1 MTTDISVGVRWDPL
15 NGQQDGNGVPD
26 EFDFEYDGGN
36 SSSRLFERS
45 RIRALA
51 DEREHVQKKTFTK
64 WVNSHLVRI
73 NCKITDLY
81 TDLRD
86 GKMLIKLLEILS
98 GERLPRPTKGK
109 MRIHCLENVDKALSF
124 LYEQRVHL
132 ENMGAHDIVDGSPR
146 LTLGLIWTIILRF
159 QIQEITIVPDEEGQA
174 TRSAKD
180 ALLLWCQMKTAGY
193 HNVNVR
199 NFTTSW
205 RDGLAFNAIIHKH
218 RADLIQYDKLSK
230 SNAMYNLNNS
240 FEVAHREFGLV
251 PLLDAEDVFVDQPD
265 EKSIITYV
273 VTYYHYFSK
282 LKQETTQGKR
292 IAKVIQ
298 TEMDIDKMINDYE
311 SFTSDLLAWIE
322 SVIAVLADRQFAN
335 SLRGVQEQ
343 LGHFNAYRNA
353 EKPPKFMEKGNL
365 EVLLF
370 TLQSKMRAHDKV
382 PYTPKE
388 GKMVRDINLAW
399 ERLEKAEHER
409 ELALREELI
418 RQEKLEQ
425 LAARFNRKA
434 GMRETWLSENQR
446 LVSQDNFGFDLA
458 AVEAAAKKHE
468 AIETDIFA
476 YEERVQAVVA
486 VAMELEAENYHDIER
501 INARKDNVLR
511 LWNYLL
517 ELLKARRTR
526 LEMSLQ
532 LQHNFQEMLYILDSM
547 EELKMRLLS
556 DDFGKHLMGVEDLLQ
571 KHSLVEADI
580 NVLGERVKQVVQH
593 SQRFLDEDVADGY
606 RPCDPSIIVERVQA
620 LEDAYAELVK
630 LAVERRSRLEESR
643 LLWQFYWDMAEEEN
657 WIKEMQQILLQA
669 DIGHDL
675 TTINLLLSKHKT
687 LETEILG
694 HESALQVSISGGDE
708 LISQGHF
715 GSEKI
720 MERIQDVTEMW
731 TQLIGLMD
739 DRKKRLTDAVDFHQF
754 FTDADDVDNWM
765 LDILKLVSSDDIG
778 KDESNVQTLL
788 KKHKEVT
795 DELKNYNS
803 TIDALHEQASVL
815 GEEDRESSP
824 VVERLASIDRRYK
837 ELCEMAKI
845 RKQRLLD
852 ALSLYKLFTEA
863 DGVEQ
868 WIAEK
873 EKMLGTMVPG
883 KDIEDCEIMK
893 HRFDGFDREMNAN
906 ASRVAV
912 VNQLARQLLHVDH
925 PGSDDIVARQNQ
937 LNSKWS
943 SLREKSELKREEL
956 NSAHGVQTFHIEC
969 RETVTWIEDKM
980 RVLEQT
986 DELKMDLTGIM
997 TLQRKLSGMERDLA
1011 AIQAKL
1017 DALEEESEKIAT
1029 SHPEEAVVIQQRTN
1043 RLREIWDQLTEMLKE
1058 RDAKLEEAGDLHRFL
1073 KDLDHFQAWLS
1084 KTESDIANEDSPASL
1099 AEAEKLLSTHQQI
1112 REEIDSYVNDY
1123 TSMMEYGE
1131 KITAD
1136 PATFD
1141 DPQYMFLRERL
1152 KALKDG
1158 WEEVHQMWENRQTLL
1173 SQSLNL
1179 QMFNRDAKQ
1188 AEVLLSSQ
1196 EHMLSKDE
1204 TPSNLEQA
1212 ELLMKR
1218 HEALLTTMDAND
1230 DKINGVISF
1239 ADRLLQEEHF
1249 AADKISKKLEEVS
1262 ERRNNN
1268 RAAAMDQ
1275 LERIRDQHLLHTFLQ
1290 DCEELHDWI
1299 QVRNVQVQEDTYRSS
1314 RTIHSKWTRHQAF
1327 QSEIQSNKERLD
1339 KVRESGDALLKAKPE
1354 MSELVAPKLDDLST
1368 KFTKL
1373 EKDTEEKGERLFDAK
1388 RAVLYDQSCDDIDS
1402 FARDIETQIQT
1413 EPTEVLKDLTSVKI
1427 MMQKQQLIETQFTVK
1442 SQQLSELDNQAE
1454 RLEQIE
1460 PDKVQER
1467 KEQQEKV
1474 AAKFATIKAPIEA
1487 RKKELMKKKET
1498 FQFKRDMEDEISW
1511 ADEKMAQAGSKELG
1525 NTLGEVALLLKKVQM
1540 LQAEIANHE
1549 PRISSV
1555 METGQKMIDE
1565 GHPEAEKFD
1574 RDLSLLTEKW
1584 DRLSEMLEARKQKL
1598 LVNERVQQFLFDA
1611 NEAESWMSEQELY
1624 MMVED
1629 RGKDEFSAQNLMKK
1643 HGTLES
1649 TVDDYAETIRQLG
1662 ETARQLIADEH
1673 PKKEA
1678 IAVRI
1683 GQVDKLYA
1691 GLKDLAAERRAKL
1704 DDALKLFM
1712 LNREVDDLEQW
1723 IAEREVVAGSHEL
1736 GQDYDHVSLLVD
1748 RFKEFARDTD
1758 AIGSERVAAVN
1769 EIADSLIS
1777 VGHTDA
1783 ALIAQWKDS
1792 LNDAW
1797 ADLGELIDTRSQM
1810 LQASQELHKYFH
1822 DCKDVLSRILEKQN
1836 SMSDELGRDG
1846 ASVSAL
1852 QRKHQN
1858 FLQDLHSLQSQVEA
1872 IREDSGKLQAAYA
1885 GEKAMEITNREREVL
1900 RAWMEL
1906 QAMGDSR
1913 KSKLNDTGNLFRFF
1927 AMVRSLIMWMEDL
1940 MRQMSTSEKPRDVS
1954 GVELLMNNHQGHKAE
1969 IDAREDNFGDL
1980 YSLGKELL
1988 SMNHYASN
1996 EIKEKLRE
2004 LTDKRN
2010 GMIHR
2015 WEERWEHLQLILEVY
2030 QFARDAAVAEAWL
2043 IAQDPYLKSDEFG
2056 QSIDEVENLIKK
2068 HEAFEKAAA
2077 AQEERF
2083 AALERLTTFELKDMK
2098 RRQEE
2103 EQRAHADT
2111 IERQKAERYSRDQP
2125 DTRSDTSSIRE
2136 TTSRRSSN
2144 ASEKKRAKS
2153 SARSKSPFRSFRFKK
2168 KEKEKET
2175 GSGHYSDDE
2184 ENYDRTIESG
2194 DGELEG
2200 MLVRKHEWES
2210 TTKKASN
2217 RSWEKI
2223 CVVLKESQIFFYKDQ
2238 KTYRT
2243 HPGDT
2248 FKGETPVDLIN
2259 CTAEVATDYTKK
2271 KYVFRLRLANG
2282 GFYLFQAAD
2291 EEQMELWVNG
2301 INSQAQPQEVEGS
2314 KSQTLPPGS
2323 EKKDEPKRRSFFTL
2337 KKN

>member
-1 MTTDISVGVRWDPL
+1 
-15 NGQQDGNGVPD
+15 
-26 EFDFEYDGGN
+26 
-36 SSSRLFERS
+36 
-45 RIRALA
+45 
-51 DEREHVQKKTFTK
+51 
-64 WVNSHLVRI
+64 
-73 NCKITDLY
+73 
-81 TDLRD
+81 
-86 GKMLIKLLEILS
+86 
-98 GERLPRPTKGK
+98 
-109 MRIHCLENVDKALSF
+109 
-124 LYEQRVHL
+124 
-132 ENMGAHDIVDGSPR
+132 MG
-146 LTLGLIWTIILRF
+146 
-159 QIQEITIVPDEEGQA
+159 
-174 TRSAKD
+174 
-180 ALLLWCQMKTAGY
+180 
-193 HNVNVR
+193 
-199 NFTTSW
+199 
-205 RDGLAFNAIIHKH
+205 
-218 RADLIQYDKLSK
+218 
-230 SNAMYNLNNS
+230 
-240 FEVAHREFGLV
+240 
-251 PLLDAEDVFVDQPD
+251 DQ
-265 EKSIITYV
+265 
-273 VTYYHYFSK
+273 
-282 LKQETTQGKR
+282 
-292 IAKVIQ
+292 
-298 TEMDIDKMINDYE
+298 
-311 SFTSDLLAWIE
+311 
-322 SVIAVLADRQFAN
+322 
-335 SLRGVQEQ
+335 
-343 LGHFNAYRNA
+343 
-353 EKPPKFMEKGNL
+353 
-365 EVLLF
+365 
-370 TLQSKMRAHDKV
+370 
-382 PYTPKE
+382 
-388 GKMVRDINLAW
+388 
-399 ERLEKAEHER
+399 
-409 ELALREELI
+409 
-418 RQEKLEQ
+418 
-425 LAARFNRKA
+425 
-434 GMRETWLSENQR
+434 
-446 LVSQDNFGFDLA
+446 
-458 AVEAAAKKHE
+458 
-468 AIETDIFA
+468 
-476 YEERVQAVVA
+476 
-486 VAMELEAENYHDIER
+486 ER
-501 INARKDNVLR
+501 INARRDNVLR

-517 ELLKARRTR
+517 ELLKGRRTR

-532 LQHNFQEMLYILDSM
+532 LQHNFQEMVYILDSM
-547 EELKMRLLS
+547 EELKVRLLS
-556 DDFGKHLMGVEDLLQ
+556 DDYGKHLLGVEDLLQ

-593 SQRFLDEDVADGY
+593 SQRFLEEEAVEGY
-606 RPCDPSIIVERVQA
+606 QPCDPSIIVDRVSG
-620 LEDAYAELVK
+620 LENAYAELVS

-643 LLWQFYWDMAEEEN
+643 QLWQFYWDMAEEQN
-657 WIKEMQQILLQA
+657 WIKEMGHVVSQA

-675 TTINLLLSKHKT
+675 TTIHLLLSKHKS
-687 LETEILG
+687 LETEIRA
-694 HESALQVSISGGDE
+694 HENSLRQSMAVGQALID
-708 LISQGHF
+708 QGHF
-715 GSEKI
+715 GSDKVQERLDEVNEKW
-720 MERIQDVTEMW
+720 DSLVEM
-731 TQLIGLMD
+731 MD
-739 DRKKRLTDAVDFHQF
+739 SRKRRLTEAVDFHQF
-754 FTDADDVDNWM
+754 LTDADDVDTWM
-765 LDILKLVSSDDIG
+765 LDILRLVSSDDTG
-778 KDESNVQTLL
+778 KDEANVQTLL
-788 KKHKEVT
+788 KKHKEIS
-795 DELKNYNS
+795 DELKNYES
-803 TIDALHEQASVL
+803 TIKALHEQASVL

-868 WIAEK
+868 WITEK
-873 EKMLGTMVPG
+873 EKMLNTMIPG

-943 SLREKSELKREEL
+943 SLRERSEAKREEL
-956 NSAHGVQTFHIEC
+956 ASSHGVQTFHIEC

-1017 DALEEESEKIAT
+1017 DALEEESEKIAS

-1084 KTESDIANEDSPASL
+1084 KTESDIANEDSPSSL

-1136 PATFD
+1136 EATAK

-1152 KALKDG
+1152 KALMDG
-1158 WEEVHQMWENRQTLL
+1158 WGEVHQMWENRQTLL

-1354 MSELVAPKLDDLST
+1354 MAELVAPKLGELST

-1442 SQQLSELDNQAE
+1442 SQQLSELDSQAE
-1454 RLEQIE
+1454 RLKEIE
-1460 PDKVQER
+1460 PEREQERLQQQQKVQEQFT
-1467 KEQQEKV
+1467 K
-1474 AAKFATIKAPIEA
+1474 IKAPIEA
-1487 RKKELMKKKET
+1487 RKRELMKKKET
-1498 FQFKRDMEDEISW
+1498 FQFKRDIEDEHNW
-1511 ADEKMAQAGSKELG
+1511 TEEKMVQASSQELG
-1525 NTLGEVALLLKKVQM
+1525 NSLQAVNLLLKKIQM
-1540 LQAEIANHE
+1540 MQAEIANHE
-1549 PRISSV
+1549 PRINAV
-1555 METGQKMIDE
+1555 MEAGERMISE
-1565 GHPEAEKFD
+1565 GHPESERFE
-1574 RDLSLLTEKW
+1574 RDLNLLTEKW
-1584 DRLSEMLEARKQKL
+1584 EKLQDMLEARKQKL
-1598 LVNERVQQFLFDA
+1598 LINERVQQFLFDA

-1649 TVDDYAETIRQLG
+1649 TVEDYAETIRQLG

-1673 PKKEA
+1673 PKKET

-1836 SMSDELGRDG
+1836 SMSDELD
-1846 ASVSAL
+1846 
-1852 QRKHQN
+1852 
-1858 FLQDLHSLQSQVEA
+1858 
-1872 IREDSGKLQAAYA
+1872 
-1885 GEKAMEITNREREVL
+1885 
-1900 RAWMEL
+1900 
-1906 QAMGDSR
+1906 
-1913 KSKLNDTGNLFRFF
+1913 
-1927 AMVRSLIMWMEDL
+1927 
-1940 MRQMSTSEKPRDVS
+1940 
-1954 GVELLMNNHQGHKAE
+1954 
-1969 IDAREDNFGDL
+1969 
-1980 YSLGKELL
+1980 
-1988 SMNHYASN
+1988 
-1996 EIKEKLRE
+1996 
-2004 LTDKRN
+2004 
-2010 GMIHR
+2010 
-2015 WEERWEHLQLILEVY
+2015 
-2030 QFARDAAVAEAWL
+2030 
-2043 IAQDPYLKSDEFG
+2043 
-2056 QSIDEVENLIKK
+2056 
-2068 HEAFEKAAA
+2068 
-2077 AQEERF
+2077 
-2083 AALERLTTFELKDMK
+2083 
-2098 RRQEE
+2098 
-2103 EQRAHADT
+2103 
-2111 IERQKAERYSRDQP
+2111 
-2125 DTRSDTSSIRE
+2125 
-2136 TTSRRSSN
+2136 
-2144 ASEKKRAKS
+2144 
-2153 SARSKSPFRSFRFKK
+2153 
-2168 KEKEKET
+2168 
-2175 GSGHYSDDE
+2175 
-2184 ENYDRTIESG
+2184 
-2194 DGELEG
+2194 
-2200 MLVRKHEWES
+2200 
-2210 TTKKASN
+2210 
-2217 RSWEKI
+2217 
-2223 CVVLKESQIFFYKDQ
+2223 
-2238 KTYRT
+2238 
-2243 HPGDT
+2243 
-2248 FKGETPVDLIN
+2248 
-2259 CTAEVATDYTKK
+2259 
-2271 KYVFRLRLANG
+2271 
-2282 GFYLFQAAD
+2282 
-2291 EEQMELWVNG
+2291 
-2301 INSQAQPQEVEGS
+2301 
-2314 KSQTLPPGS
+2314 
-2323 EKKDEPKRRSFFTL
+2323 
-2337 KKN
+2337 